1 MTNKVILGQIGVGYW
16 GPNLIRNLYKNEKC
30 IIKTVV
36 DISKDRLSEI
46 KKEYN
51 SIEISTDIGRII
63 NDKDISAVVIATPVE
78 THYDLSMKILESGKH
93 ILVEKPMAK
102 TVNEVDDILRLS
114 ENNDLIAMVGHTFL
128 YNPAI
133 QISKKLIKSKS
144 IGELRYIICERTNL
158 GKVRTDVDALWN
170 LAPHDVSIIQ
180 YFVDDIYPI
189 DIKKHGM
196 SFLQKGV
203 DDVSF
208 MELEYE
214 NNIRAHIHVSWLD
227 PIKTRRIKI
236 IGSKKMIIFDD
247 TKNDKLIVL
256 DKSVTKDRSNKDT
269 SFIYKDGGNFVQDI
283 DEDEPLALEIAHFV
297 DCIISNKKC
306 LTDANHAKKVIKI
319 LSAENS

>member
-16 GPNLIRNLYKNEKC
+16 GPNLIRNLYQNEKC

-46 KKEYN
+46 KKKYN

-102 TVNEVDDILRLS
+102 TVNEVDDIIKLS

-180 YFVDDIYPI
+180 YFLDDIYPI

-208 MELEYE
+208 MELEYK

-236 IGSKKMIIFDD
+236 IGSKK
-247 TKNDKLIVL
+247 
-256 DKSVTKDRSNKDT
+256 
-269 SFIYKDGGNFVQDI
+269 
-283 DEDEPLALEIAHFV
+283 
-297 DCIISNKKC
+297 
-306 LTDANHAKKVIKI
+306 
-319 LSAENS
+319 